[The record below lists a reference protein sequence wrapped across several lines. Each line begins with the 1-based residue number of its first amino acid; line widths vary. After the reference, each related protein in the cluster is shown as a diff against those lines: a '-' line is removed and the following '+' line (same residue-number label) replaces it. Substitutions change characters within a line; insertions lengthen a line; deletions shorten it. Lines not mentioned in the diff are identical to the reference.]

1 MAEDQNNP
9 KPTPRMSKG
18 SVPTTEPKIK
28 ALGYTYN
35 EASDDV
41 TPDPVKPKGKGIGWQ
56 VSAPQPKPSLSVGRT
71 TEAFKKETQEG
82 VENLTPKQ
90 KQELKIVTDRAIEQA
105 NQLVE
110 FKEKQLNQRQTELDE
125 ITGKRVDAN
134 NLFVAVKDENGKVLV
149 GKNVVNTPDDLEA
162 LLQDPHER
170 SVFYNEQRAKLA
182 QYFYIRDAKD
192 FDNVLAG
199 GLSEYEK
206 YQYSKD
212 GKPTIYSKV
221 FNRQSVPANQPGYRT
236 QFDQFAPDPIANA
249 YDIPQLRY
257 QANQTYTKLENSKLN
272 VDAYGQPF
280 KSQEDFYDYLIDPV
294 NRDAY
299 SRKYSKALKE
309 IGVTS
314 VNDILNPVVL
324 KETSF
329 AAEMARMKEFR
340 TMRVAKGQD
349 LVENGVIGKSGTIY
363 DENENSSAISNISD
377 IDLGRVLYEYDLGN
391 NIGIDIPNAKEKTFN
406 DLNRDGLVEMLSN
419 EGLSDDEIDEVLIT
433 YKAAY
438 ERSLGEKDY
447 ADQRKKLGYTT
458 DPFGNKLS
466 RFDLNLEARAKGELS
481 AEEQKIAKLYDQID
495 AIYAKAEKPK
505 TAAEKQYYGK
515 YKLSADQTKQITDLR
530 GQIEEMKRQ
539 AGFFGLNN
547 LPTQEFFDSDGN
559 RLEGEDKEKAQ
570 TVFSNTLSSEKK
582 TDKAILKEKR
592 NVLYVQLDGLEKKL
606 KDFKLGR
613 TSKNVVLPAGYDPED
628 LDARYN
634 AARDKE
640 MPYLA
645 KVGSM
650 ITSFGGGGDIV
661 FTDQMKANFIY
672 ERNLKDKIIEKKAQ
686 IKAANQ
692 IIYTN
697 VDLTTVDGKGVG
709 SNFVNKFTKDVTELF
724 TGGTYLTPAEEV
736 IAASDFLQ
744 QSGQYVNPEVINS
757 IETIYEDK
765 ALSEGLLNSM
775 GVMLQMGLMQKP
787 MTGGMT
793 KLFTG
798 QTAVTT
804 RAYMANRYG
813 RTGIVAYNM
822 IEKAATTYGRQ
833 ALLFESVG
841 LDGSMGAA
849 EELGNQL
856 YDKVTGVFKLGRFV
870 PANIIGKLMTILGR
884 TVSGAAGSLTEESF
898 ANVWDEFR
906 KNGFDIREAV
916 ENAYGKTED
925 ERLLNFRMTA
935 NSCIIFSAGNI
946 SNLNI
951 LFKTRQAYSDYLQ
964 NTYGNDV
971 SEFDSEILTI
981 LDSTIKNTR
990 GAKGDTPDEPQVAT
1004 ASATAADNSIN
1015 KSNSAVEEQMV
1026 MSTGPVESDQNIST
1040 NSFTTSGV
1048 GTEGVQVEKRTG
1060 NMGEEF
1066 YVGSENGVV
1075 DNKVVYRYNAETG
1088 QLEAQGL
1095 TSTTDEFVPLNDK
1108 TRQFVDEQSKK
1119 YGIVSKEKVENIAIK
1134 NLDSRRASQ
1143 EKIENGEDNKDDT
1156 VLYQSKNKTT
1166 KRKEKRMSQ
1175 TEASARARYQSGFN
1189 EDAQQRVGLFTGIA
1203 SEVNSEDDAVKEL
1216 VSEMGKNFGV
1226 KMKINLISYFK
1237 DGAAVITDLARK
1249 KFAHVSDYMAP
1260 LFKDFDNQFFDTQT
1274 DDQTGQTTRQR
1285 KQDTNVDKVREA
1297 VSRNTLFEQVFGKMV
1312 AEGKMTKEDAI
1323 DNFIINLLQNSNG
1336 KIKEIFGNDRTG
1348 IESFQKLRKDFNN
1361 FVAVKYTGANT
1372 FSGTN
1377 AFVRN
1382 TPMSKT
1388 TSKNRAADLKKQAAE
1403 VAQLNEKRRK
1413 TANVLS
1419 NTQKQGA
1426 FIEDNQVDA
1435 AMFLDGD
1442 LNAEDFLQNIGVET
1456 KANETQDQVQ
1466 DKAKKQAEK
1475 LIDYAKYTEG
1485 KRLVAENDATRE
1497 KYKKELNKK
1506 FKEDWGLKAS
1516 FKTRFRFKK
1525 MREQRAASAEAA
1537 LRIFENK
1544 ATRMGITL
1552 QEFMDTRIG
1561 MLKRTEQQFQ
1571 DWLKMSPNL
1580 VPLFQN
1586 AANLNPEEI
1595 YPNVN
1600 KAKELR
1606 EKNYTPEKI
1615 AFMTGVVLDEN
1626 GDPIAFDSKFIADS
1640 EMRGST
1646 ATHAY
1651 LNVYTAMA
1659 NAIKESASQKGIKKR
1674 FSFITFGTRSIK
1686 TDPSVYS
1693 ITKLFDLGRNAELYN
1708 LYPDLGLVSVRL
1720 VDNANLPAV
1729 SFKANY
1735 MYESD
1740 GDAKKQEKPGEILIN
1755 LQKYK
1760 IYGAVQFNKVFAKN
1774 ILPQVQQA
1782 LRQAIQH
1789 IEGELPESAI
1799 DFATPTAVRTKLIEL
1814 RSKKLIDESTEK
1826 LVNDIVDFYIDKN
1839 LFQFASYKSVF
1850 TDISR
1855 VLFSTNSEKGVK
1867 KLVDS
1872 ITNLYDLSVADAQT
1886 LESIYNTYMNSY
1898 GQGSESK
1905 SKNLHN
1911 AFVVLNTLAGLN
1923 NEELIAADVTEIK
1936 FTADR
1941 ASDPVNKKIKKAKK
1955 LYRGASERQQAA
1967 FIGFEYE
1974 LKQFNFSG
1982 ADGKEHIV
1990 DKILQDIREE
2000 KEYGS
2005 GGGAATLEMGLRI
2018 FKEVASQIEEM
2029 QNKISKG
2036 EVILPDEVIAL
2047 ENNFNHSA
2055 FAFAVQTLYDID
2067 GDYKITMDNGVEL
2080 RPFLNKTQYE
2090 EYHIVEGNVIVDDP
2104 YGIEDAIDHILNT
2117 LKSISPKQSRL
2128 TPKVTELDNITD
2140 AEARESFYEM
2150 FPGIS
2155 EYMGGIYDP
2164 YKSIDD
2170 FTKGELQ
2177 RQLVD
2182 SGLVKQEKFDKVYND
2197 YEANPEVFSGSAAS
2211 NFIDTLGSLNA
2222 NEQQQLSEFLKIQE
2236 LIEDSFSTS
2245 FYSGTAL
2252 ASAKVVS
2259 QAGKKGL
2266 IPVESLKALL
2276 IKYGAKESELNWIGF
2291 DDFISNYDNAVPAID
2306 LRIWAEKIPQL
2317 VSYERDN
2324 LNQVREIEDVIYLG
2338 TEDSIQTNPIVSG
2351 AVRFAR
2357 EKIGQ
2362 QTIYSNETFAI
2373 KRDDGTVRFVNLEE
2387 ISEQTLGL
2395 YENYIGKKEYVQF
2408 KETFEK
2414 LKKHIGTK
2422 ITSENI
2428 EDIKTLVKLHFE
2440 ASDELIRQSRIEAYE
2455 SFTPKFG
2462 QAVPDS
2468 YRVHTLG
2475 FPFSSNKLFKSYNDD
2490 ILELLEEMSNLT
2502 SGGMPT
2508 GKEYDKLKLLSKSL
2522 KQLQKERNSLAKDY
2536 FNEHHFKATPTEV
2549 AMHLRTQIVVGE
2561 NGERMLHVIEMQ
2573 SDKAQ
2578 DFREAVLEPIKKQ
2591 YPVDKNFE
2599 KRIIELQQ
2607 KNKNITRE
2615 QLKEKLEQEEEE
2627 WFLGERN
2634 GQLPFDPDSF
2644 NNYFEKTAALK
2655 EAKDKFKQTSPILE
2669 TDQYVDIGIKHALK
2683 IASDNGIRKIIF
2695 SNGST
2700 IGLTVTGGAGGGETA
2715 AGINK
2720 LYNQTI
2726 PSKLKKLANKKE
2738 YNLKTGV
2745 TKLPV
2750 ISYGLATKDKGPDVI
2765 SFKLD
2770 TTQYPEYI
2778 DKSGKSV
2785 PNTGAD
2791 LTISDVNENFLN
2803 KVALETTGD
2812 MFIPGNEFFTLELS
2826 DDTLN
2831 QVAEGMALFQQD
2843 MHGAHGATVKT
2854 DQGKFII
2861 FALTNP
2867 NVTTAMHELAH
2878 VWEDSLTVTEKKAFL
2893 KEVGH
2898 DKWTRATSE
2907 AFARHFEKY
2916 LADGKAPTSSLANLF
2931 ANFKKWFLQVYGGI
2945 IGTPIEMKVSEPMR
2959 KLYDSMLGETQVKGV
2974 QMKKTPNVI
2983 EDIGNFIKDIKANP
2997 QFEEITDDELYT
3009 SLIRSGFE
3017 PQDVQDYFSLKQ
3029 RANIEKQQQR
3039 DGMFKEEAD
3048 AMENEAEAMRVVRD
3062 KKELM
3067 DAIDNIDPN
3076 DYVPMI
3082 EALYTTVENGDVP
3095 LAKSIMDL
3103 IAAKQNGGDSKM
3115 IHEQY
3120 SKILKAGT
3128 GIGRMLQLFRQ
3139 LSKETY
3145 MSGAEAMFKRNEK
3158 QGLYIPEGAKNKIR
3172 DLANEL
3178 DKLKDLYKESRD
3190 LAETDPYGE
3199 SKIDPSKTNLQYHLG
3214 LYDQL
3219 QGAQKRY
3226 VDARAPFEGDNSLT
3240 DMYRSF
3246 IKGGLM
3252 TPGSM
3257 SVNALSNITKYFTDL
3272 FVSPIRSGISLLS
3285 SKLGIT
3291 NEQYTKTGWSD
3302 WVAGN
3307 KYGFKSGIKKAAKI
3321 LKDGTVTQAYQT
3333 PEGYVQGYSFY
3344 KSLQKFIGLKIDQ
3357 YRVKAGDLDMT
3368 NEELAEKHG
3377 FALTDKGDI
3386 SSKQQAIALLQGT
3399 FGLVPDVVFR
3409 VMGATDAVF
3418 RDFAYYSSVSEQ
3430 FKFTSEHDKYKKAIS
3445 AAKTKEEKSRLDK
3458 EYNAVRK
3465 AYIIVNS
3472 DYQNTAAQEEA
3483 MRYVYNNDNGLSSV
3497 ISKVQSAITRDVDD
3511 AYSIPAKI
3519 TRVIG
3524 TSIIPFT
3531 RIPVNYA
3538 VELLEFFIPEYA
3550 LTKIGIEGGIKAVR
3564 RSSKLAKGTMTVKEA
3579 AAQRRSEG
3587 RDADRILARAL
3598 IGTGIQFLAL
3608 QAVKFGCVSGA
3619 PDDETD
3625 DEKKSKAFSYTLERP
3640 YSINLTLLKD
3650 RMKTLLDSDYVSK
3663 RPNDLWDKE
3672 NDLIISYKSMG
3683 LFGAALYFQF
3693 KENKLA
3699 LNTKSRFINRG
3710 AFEQA
3715 ANDFSLSLFGNT
3727 KSAGKYIID
3736 QTFVR
3741 GLMSVAQA
3749 VASEDEGRLP
3759 TFLSDIVGTMA
3770 TGLVPNS
3777 LSWIDKWRR
3786 NYVIDYDFREAPPV
3800 KMFGI
3805 KVEDPHINLFL
3816 MRLGTKLAER
3826 WPWKSIPGAY
3836 VDLPFVEIDLTQ
3848 APVKVDNFGKDVMI
3862 TPDGSSSLGKFMYN
3876 TFDVFQISRIIA
3888 GYQIPDWEA
3897 LVMIACKKGNVWEAL
3912 PSAPPRQIETPFG
3925 AYKYAPDE
3933 YNNLLRY
3940 NAMLRRRLVQ
3950 EFFIETGDYKTFI
3963 DPKSEMNFD
3972 PTTNKPITGQKNPNV
3987 LLGYEKLGEQLSKMY
4002 NVADRITKI
4011 TNYTFIDQ
4019 ERKKLL
4025 DEDEVKYFDLLAT
4038 ETLSPMGQYQKE
4050 VYGNQE
4056 NGGENLVKTE
4066 KGNEPLFNIN
4076 YKLIEDPKRFKN
4088 YAKGAMKLLL
4098 QYQSDPKTAIL
4109 TAKNQTA
4116 AEAMRQYQG
4125 DTMSNGLVLE
4135 DEQPE
4140 KKPEKKPMVKA
4151 IEKQTEQAKPSSQQ
4165 VVLSNGLILE

>member
-110 FKEKQLNQRQTELDE
+110 FKEGQLNQRQTELDE

-162 LLQDPHER
+162 LLQDPYER

-775 GVMLQMGLMQKP
+775 GVMLQMGLMQKS

-1419 NTQKQGA
+1419 NTQKQGS

-1497 KYKKELNKK
+1497 KYRKELNKK

-1600 KAKELR
+1600 KAKDLR
-1606 EKNYTPEKI
+1606 KKNYTPEKI
-1615 AFMTGVVLDEN
+1615 AFMTGVVLNEA
-1626 GDPIAFDSKFIADS
+1626 GDPVAFDPRFVANTLPTGKVYGGIFNSLKKIKAQPKFTFKVFGKRTSDPEVSSVID
-1640 EMRGST
+1640 
-1646 ATHAY
+1646 
-1651 LNVYTAMA
+1651 
-1659 NAIKESASQKGIKKR
+1659 IK
-1674 FSFITFGTRSIK
+1674 
-1686 TDPSVYS
+1686 D
-1693 ITKLFDLGRNAELYN
+1693 LFTVGQNKELYD
-1708 LYPDLGLVSVRL
+1708 LYPDLGLVSIRTV
-1720 VDNANLPAV
+1720 VDANLPAV
-1729 SFKANY
+1729 SFRPNY
-1735 MYESD
+1735 LYTSD
-1740 GDAKKQEKPGEILIN
+1740 GDAKKGEKPGEIVIN
-1755 LQKYK
+1755 LQKYEVD
-1760 IYGAVQFNKVFAKN
+1760 AVSNVVQNYNRLFTKN

-1782 LRQAIQH
+1782 LRQATQH
-1789 IEGELPESAI
+1789 IEGELPESQI
-1799 DFATPTAVRTKLIEL
+1799 NFATPTAIRTKLLEL
-1814 RSKKLIDESTEK
+1814 RSRKLIDESTEK
-1826 LVNDIVDFYIDKN
+1826 LINDIVDFYIDKN
-1839 LFQFASYKSVF
+1839 VFQFASYKSVF
-1850 TDISR
+1850 ADAAR
-1855 VLFSTNSEKGVK
+1855 VLFSANTEKTVK
-1867 KLVDS
+1867 KIVES
-1872 ITNLYDLSVADAQT
+1872 VASTYDLSISDSQI
-1886 LESIYNTYMNSY
+1886 LESIYNNYMNSY
-1898 GQGSESK
+1898 GQENVDKAK
-1905 SKNLHN
+1905 SLHN
-1911 AFVVLNTLAGLN
+1911 AFLILNNFAGLN
-1923 NEELIAADVTEIK
+1923 NEELIAADVTELKIIK
-1936 FTADR
+1936 AET
-1941 ASDPVNKKIKKAKK
+1941 SKPIQKELEKA
-1955 LYRGASERQQAA
+1955 QTN
-1967 FIGFEYE
+1967 YE
-1974 LKQFNFSG
+1974 L
-1982 ADGKEHIV
+1982 
-1990 DKILQDIREE
+1990 
-2000 KEYGS
+2000 
-2005 GGGAATLEMGLRI
+2005 
-2018 FKEVASQIEEM
+2018 
-2029 QNKISKG
+2029 
-2036 EVILPDEVIAL
+2036 AL
-2047 ENNFNHSA
+2047 EQQKLTVQAYVDVLNQFDTSDDNHA
-2055 FAFAVQTLYDID
+2055 AQFV
-2067 GDYKITMDNGVEL
+2067 
-2080 RPFLNKTQYE
+2080 
-2090 EYHIVEGNVIVDDP
+2090 
-2104 YGIEDAIDHILNT
+2104 LNT
-2117 LKSISPKQSRL
+2117 LEEEKMYGSTFGNRSLEAALDIFMRVADSITQIKNSLAKNEIVSNLIISNLEFDFNSQKFAQAIQFLYGLDADTKITLDDGSEFYIFPSEQAFLDFVQVDQGVMVDDAMGIETGLIEIMSKLKNARTVKNNL
-2128 TPKVTELDNITD
+2128 KTEVTELENITD
-2140 AEARESFYEM
+2140 AEARESFYDM
-2150 FPGIS
+2150 FPGIQN
-2155 EYMGGIYDP
+2155 YMGGIYDP
-2164 YKSIDD
+2164 YKSVSD
-2170 FTKGELQ
+2170 FTKSELQ
-2177 RQLVD
+2177 KELVD
-2182 SGLVKQEKFDKVYND
+2182 SGLVKQEKFDKIYAE
-2197 YEANPEVFSGSAAS
+2197 YEIKPEQFTGSAAS
-2211 NFIDTLGSLNA
+2211 NFMDTVAPLSTA
-2222 NEQQQLSEFLKIQE
+2222 EQQQLSEFLKIQE
-2236 LIEDSFSTS
+2236 LVEDSFSTS
-2245 FYSGTAL
+2245 FYSGAAYATSKVL
-2252 ASAKVVS
+2252 AQV
-2259 QAGKKGL
+2259 GKKGTVS
-2266 IPVESLKALL
+2266 VESLKPLL
-2276 IKYGAKESELNWIGF
+2276 IKNGAKEVELNWLGF
-2291 DDFISNYDNAVPAID
+2291 DEFISNYDKTVPALD
-2306 LRIWAEKIPQL
+2306 LKIWSENIPQI
-2317 VSYERDN
+2317 VSYDRDS
-2324 LNQVREIEDVIYLG
+2324 LNQSRTIEEVIYLG
-2338 TEDSIQTNPIVSG
+2338 DDRFMRRPDSIKNLV
-2351 AVRFAR
+2351 
-2357 EKIGQ
+2357 
-2362 QTIYSNETFAI
+2362 NETAKELEKDYAGNYASFVI
-2373 KRDDGTVRFVNLEE
+2373 KRSDGTSRFIDLFQ
-2387 ISEQTLGL
+2387 ISEQTLDL
-2395 YENYIGKKEYVQF
+2395 YESYIGKEKYPQF

-2414 LKKHIGTK
+2414 LKKYQGIE
-2422 ITSENI
+2422 ITPENV
-2428 EDIKTLVKLHFE
+2428 EEIKTLLQLHFE
-2440 ASDELIRQSRIEAYE
+2440 ASDEMIRQDRVDRYE
-2455 SFTPKFG
+2455 TFKSEIG
-2462 QAVPDS
+2462 QVVKGT
-2468 YRVHTLG
+2468 YKEHTLG
-2475 FPFSSNKLFKSYNDD
+2475 FPFSSNRLLQSYDER
-2490 ILELLEEMSNLT
+2490 ILEKLEQLT
-2502 SGGMPT
+2502 KQ
-2508 GKEYDKLKLLSKSL
+2508 KESANNAASLYKLQNEITQL
-2522 KQLQKERNSLAKDY
+2522 KKERNELAKEY
-2536 FNEHHFKATPTEV
+2536 FNNSHFSTIPNEV
-2549 AMHLRTQIVVGE
+2549 AMHMRTQIVVNE
-2561 NGERMLHVIEMQ
+2561 NGERMLHVIEIQ

-2578 DFREAVLEPIKKQ
+2578 NFRDYTLAEIKRKYFVESDFEQ
-2591 YPVDKNFE
+2591 
-2599 KRIIELQQ
+2599 RIIQVQRE
-2607 KNKNITRE
+2607 NKNITKSE
-2615 QLKEKLEQEEEE
+2615 LKEKLKELELQNRTASD
-2627 WFLGERN
+2627 FN
-2634 GQLPFDPDSF
+2634 SSFD
-2644 NNYFEKTAALK
+2644 NYFAKLDALK
-2655 EAKDKFKQTSPILE
+2655 EAKDNFKKTSPIIE
-2669 TDQYVDIGIKHALK
+2669 TEQYVNIGIKHALK
-2683 IASDNGIRKIIF
+2683 IASDYGVKKIVF
-2695 SNGST
+2695 SNGAAIGVAVAGSATGST
-2700 IGLTVTGGAGGGETA
+2700 ASGL
-2715 AGINK
+2715 NK
-2720 LYNQTI
+2720 LYNETI
-2726 PSKLKKLANKKE
+2726 PNKAKKLANQ
-2738 YNLKTGV
+2738 YGFSIGT
-2745 TKLPV
+2745 TKLALTSFGKV
-2750 ISYGLATKDKGPDVI
+2750 DELLNPDDYK
-2765 SFKLD
+2765 FELD
-2770 TTQYPEYI
+2770 PAQYPSYV
-2778 DKSGKSV
+2778 DKAGNSV
-2785 PNTGAD
+2785 VNTGDPLTRAD
-2791 LTISDVNENFLN
+2791 VDEEFLDY
-2803 KVALETTGD
+2803 VSLETTGES
-2812 MFIPGNEFFTLELS
+2812 FVPGNEFFTLELS
-2826 DDTLN
+2826 DKTFEE
-2831 QVAEGMALFQQD
+2831 VAGGMALFQQD
-2843 MHGAHGATVKT
+2843 MLGAHGATVKT

-2867 NVTTAMHELAH
+2867 NITTAMHELAH
-2878 VWEDSLTVTEKKAFL
+2878 VWEDSLTATEKKAFL

-2907 AFARHFEKY
+2907 AFARGFEKY

-3445 AAKTKEEKSRLDK
+3445 AAKTKEEKSRLEK

-3608 QAVKFGCVSGA
+3608 QVVKFGCVSGA

-3897 LVMIACKKGNVWEAL
+3897 LVMIACKKGGVWEAL